1 MGTSIDQ
8 ISSVFFEEANELLD
22 DLENQLLTLEEN
34 PEDQEVIGAI
44 FRAMHTIKGSSGMFG
59 FEEIQK
65 FTHEIENAFDL
76 VRSGEIPADN
86 GLVSITL
93 QARDHI
99 RSMLGVEI
107 TDEIQA
113 ESEKLLALVHDYI
126 DSHRKNSSA
135 MESPVEKSVE
145 KIATE
150 NAEASSGKENS
161 WRIIFRPC
169 RSIMMNGTR
178 PELLV
183 KELAEMGESTVIAFS
198 DEIPPLS
205 EINAE
210 DCYLSWDIFLTTS
223 KTEADIQSV
232 FIFLDNESK
241 VSIEKIDME
250 TTLQKK
256 LGEILVSRNNIS
268 RDEFNRIINE
278 QKKIGQVLVESKA
291 VTENQLHSALAEQEH
306 LRKIS
311 QKKDENHASGASAAA
326 NQTIRV
332 NSEKLDSLIDL
343 VGEMVTFNARL
354 AQLAL
359 EIQNP
364 QLTAISEL
372 SERLVFGL
380 RDTAMDMRMLPI
392 GTIFSRF
399 RRLVHDLSKQLNKD
413 IDLNT
418 EGAETELDKTVI
430 EKLNDPLIHLI
441 RNSADHGIETPEERI
456 ALGKDRQGIVTL
468 TAKHAGGFVLITVA
482 DDGAGLNKD
491 AIYKKALEKGLLKPD
506 DNLSDQEIYEM
517 IFKPGF
523 STNAVVTNV
532 SGRGV
537 GMDVVRKDIG
547 SLGGT
552 VSVETEAGK
561 GSKFIL
567 KIPLTLA
574 IIDGMLVQINER
586 LFVIP
591 LTNVEECVEL
601 APENE
606 TEKLCT
612 HITSRGD
619 YLPCIN
625 MVKYFE
631 MPQETKAGR
640 QVVVV
645 NDNESK
651 IGIIVDSV
659 IGNHQT
665 VIKPLGELFK
675 NVAGISGATILG
687 DGSVALILDILRL
700 SQIVKKIEM
709 VEK

>member
-326 NQTIRV
+326 N
-332 NSEKLDSLIDL
+332 
-343 VGEMVTFNARL
+343 
-354 AQLAL
+354 
-359 EIQNP
+359 
-364 QLTAISEL
+364 
-372 SERLVFGL
+372 
-380 RDTAMDMRMLPI
+380 
-392 GTIFSRF
+392 
-399 RRLVHDLSKQLNKD
+399 
-413 IDLNT
+413 
-418 EGAETELDKTVI
+418 
-430 EKLNDPLIHLI
+430 
-441 RNSADHGIETPEERI
+441 
-456 ALGKDRQGIVTL
+456 
-468 TAKHAGGFVLITVA
+468 
-482 DDGAGLNKD
+482 
-491 AIYKKALEKGLLKPD
+491 
-506 DNLSDQEIYEM
+506 
-517 IFKPGF
+517 
-523 STNAVVTNV
+523 
-532 SGRGV
+532 
-537 GMDVVRKDIG
+537 
-547 SLGGT
+547 
-552 VSVETEAGK
+552 
-561 GSKFIL
+561 
-567 KIPLTLA
+567 
-574 IIDGMLVQINER
+574 
-586 LFVIP
+586 
-591 LTNVEECVEL
+591 
-601 APENE
+601 
-606 TEKLCT
+606 
-612 HITSRGD
+612 
-619 YLPCIN
+619 
-625 MVKYFE
+625 
-631 MPQETKAGR
+631 
-640 QVVVV
+640 
-645 NDNESK
+645 
-651 IGIIVDSV
+651 
-659 IGNHQT
+659 
-665 VIKPLGELFK
+665 
-675 NVAGISGATILG
+675 
-687 DGSVALILDILRL
+687 
-700 SQIVKKIEM
+700 
-709 VEK
+709 